1 MTALGL
7 EQIRKYISDEPIRI
21 TSGYRSAALNKLV
34 GGVPHSDHSKG
45 YAADITCGKY
55 TAYQLAKLVSYSA
68 IAFDQVIY
76 EPDRSIVH
84 VSFNPR
90 LRGQVLTQLG
100 GAGSDFVK
108 GIQDVQ

>member
-7 EQIRKYISDEPIRI
+7 EQIRKHLSDEPIYI
-21 TSGYRSAALNKLV
+21 TSGYRSAALNELV
-34 GGVPHSDHSKG
+34 GGVSNSDHAKG
-45 YAADITCGKY
+45 YAADITCGSH
-55 TAYQLAKLVSYSA
+55 TAYQLAKLIAYSD

-100 GAGSDFVK
+100 GPGSDFVK
-108 GIQDVQ
+108 GVIDV